1 MGIRGPPLLRKRET
15 DMGTHVRLVHGPPVD
30 ATFTPPL
37 FQAQSP
43 GCSSH
48 RRTPAIWRLC
58 SHPEAPFVSPPED
71 GRSSSAQ
78 RPPVPKGR
86 GGAGGSLGS
95 RWIQLKVVDLSNVN
109 HPNEFAAV
117 TSHQKGMLSAIH
129 KVLASTQGAEETGA
143 LSPG

>member
-1 MGIRGPPLLRKRET
+1 MGIRGPPLLRKRER

-30 ATFTPPL
+30 ATFTPP
-37 FQAQSP
+37 
-43 GCSSH
+43 CS
-48 RRTPAIWRLC
+48 RLKAPDVPAIAEC
-58 SHPEAPFVSPPED
+58 PPSGGCD

-117 TSHQKGMLSAIH
+117 TSHQKRMLSAIH